1 MAASNLSVMLLL
13 VFFGFIAAV
22 YLGLVLAFI
31 FGWNK
36 VSEFKL
42 EGLSSENTFSIIIPY
57 RNESENLSLL
67 FKSLSSLNYPSRKFE
82 IILVNDASKDDSRQ
96 IAEAFQNDFQEL
108 NIQLIENIRKTNS
121 PKKDA
126 IKTAIGVS
134 RFDYIATTD
143 ADCIVPNKWL
153 QFFDKC
159 ISSSNSR
166 MMGGPVGFIQQTD
179 NRKAYFQ
186 NFEEMDFMS
195 LQASTVG
202 AFGIEKAFMCNAAN
216 MCYEK
221 ETFLREAGFDKDE
234 KIASGD
240 DVFLLQ
246 KLRKKG
252 LEVSFIKSEQAT
264 VFTNYQK
271 SVKSLINQRIR
282 WAAKTTSYS
291 SNFAKFT
298 GVIVFLMNFSLIIFT
313 GLAFLELIPYEFL
326 MSIFLLKFNADFV
339 LIYKSAKFMNRESLM
354 RHYLWSSIVYPF
366 FTVYVAFLSFFK
378 GYEWKGRRFKK

>member
-1 MAASNLSVMLLL
+1 MLLL
-13 VFFGFIAAV
+13 VFFGLIAAA

-36 VSEFKL
+36 VPEFKIK
-42 EGLSSENTFSIIIPY
+42 GRSSENTFSIVIPY
-57 RNESENLSLL
+57 RNESENLSRL
-67 FKSLSSLNYPSRKFE
+67 FKSLSSLNYSSRKFE
-82 IILVNDASKDDSRQ
+82 ILLVNDESKDDSKQ
-96 IAEAFQNDFQEL
+96 IAKAFQNNFQEL
-108 NIQLIENIRKTNS
+108 NIQLIENVRKKNS

-126 IKTAIGVS
+126 ITTAIGIS
-134 RFDYIATTD
+134 KFDYIATTD
-143 ADCIVPNKWL
+143 ADCIVPSKWL
-153 QFFDKC
+153 QFFDEC
-159 ISSSNSR
+159 ISTSNSK
-166 MMGGPVGFIQQTD
+166 MMAGPVGFIQQTGI
-179 NRKAYFQ
+179 KKPYFQ

-195 LQASTVG
+195 LQASTLG
-202 AFGIEKAFMCNAAN
+202 SFGIEKAFMCNAAN

-221 ETFLREAGFDKDE
+221 ETFLHEAGFDEDE

-252 LEVSFIKSEQAT
+252 FEVSFIKSEQAA

-271 SVKSLINQRIR
+271 SLKSLLNQRIR
-282 WAAKTTSYS
+282 WAVKTTSYPS
-291 SNFAKFT
+291 FFAKFT
-298 GVIVFLMNFSLIIFT
+298 GVIVFLMNFSLIAFT
-313 GLAFLELIPYEFL
+313 GLAFLELISYQFL
-326 MSIFLLKFNADFV
+326 MLIFLLKFNVDFV

-366 FTVYVAFLSFFK
+366 FTVYVAVFSLFN